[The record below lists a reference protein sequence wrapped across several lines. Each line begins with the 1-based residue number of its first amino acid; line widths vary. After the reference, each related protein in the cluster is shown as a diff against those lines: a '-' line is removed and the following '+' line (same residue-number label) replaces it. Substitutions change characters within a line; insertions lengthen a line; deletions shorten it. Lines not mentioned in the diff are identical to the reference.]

1 MSSPSFLERFI
12 LIANELPDHPAVVQS
27 GRTTSYSELLDFA
40 QRLAYRIAGSHATDG
55 QPSKRLLIHLPQ
67 SAEAYAAMFG
77 AAMAGAVYAPV
88 NVSAPLERQR
98 LAVEKFRPEILLTLE
113 SLLDEAKSLAGDAEV
128 ITVES
133 LDDQR
138 LTTPLDPPELVYV
151 MFTSG
156 STGEAKGV
164 MVPFDALSHYVSW
177 AIEAMAIVP
186 EDRWSQHPNIAFD
199 LAVLD
204 IFGALCAG
212 ATLYPLTEPSDVLMP
227 AQAIRRHE
235 LSIWNSVPSIMTS
248 MVKTRTATAK
258 NFESLRL
265 LTFCGEPLLQ
275 MHLDAIF
282 AARPD
287 VVVHNTYGPT
297 EATVSCTLLT
307 LTKDNYLAACANSVA
322 IGDAIPGMA
331 IHLVDNDGNTA
342 DEGEI
347 VITGPQVAKGYWRD
361 PDLTATSFRA
371 FPANGVMTPAYF
383 TGDWGRRSGE
393 QTYFLGRRDNQ
404 VKIRGERIEL
414 DDISAAIVR
423 CGWGVAVAAL
433 IEDELHAFVEI
444 EGNPPD
450 ESEARSSLGRFLLP
464 HLIPS
469 RFHFLECLPRNV
481 NDKIDRRQLV
491 DWVQSGEIAG
501 CLTEPPKFNTG

>member
-1 MSSPSFLERFI
+1 MSSPSFLQRFI
-12 LIANELPDHPAVVQS
+12 SIANERPDHPAVIQEQQ
-27 GRTTSYSELLDFA
+27 TTSYGELLDFA
-40 QRLAYRIAGSHATDG
+40 QRLAYRIVESQTGAG
-55 QPSKRLLIHLPQ
+55 PSGKRLLIHLPQ
-67 SAEAYAAMFG
+67 SAEAYGAMFG

-88 NVSAPLERQR
+88 NVAAPLERQR
-98 LAVEKFRPEILLTLE
+98 LAVEKFEPEIFITLE
-113 SLLDEAKSLAGDAEV
+113 AQLDEAKSLAGDAEV

-133 LDDQR
+133 LGEQR
-138 LTTPLDPPELVYV
+138 LTSPLTPAELVYV

-177 AIEAMAIVP
+177 AIEAMEVVP

-212 ATLYPLTEPSDVLMP
+212 ATLYPLTELTDVIMP
-227 AQAIRRHE
+227 AQAIRRHG
-235 LSIWNSVPSIMTS
+235 LTIWNSVPSIMTS
-248 MVKTRTATAK
+248 MVKTRTATKK

-275 MHLDAIF
+275 LHLDAIF
-282 AARPD
+282 TARPD

-297 EATVSCTLLT
+297 EATVSCTLLP

-331 IHLVDNDGNTA
+331 LHLVDEAGKSG

-361 PDLTATSFRA
+361 PDLSAGSFRD
-371 FPANGVMTPAYF
+371 F
-383 TGDWGRRSGE
+383 TVGAGRCQPISPVI
-393 QTYFLGRRDNQ
+393 GR
-404 VKIRGERIEL
+404 
-414 DDISAAIVR
+414 
-423 CGWGVAVAAL
+423 AAL
-433 IEDELHAFVEI
+433 ANIC
-444 EGNPPD
+444 
-450 ESEARSSLGRFLLP
+450 SS
-464 HLIPS
+464 
-469 RFHFLECLPRNV
+469 
-481 NDKIDRRQLV
+481 
-491 DWVQSGEIAG
+491 WAG
-501 CLTEPPKFNTG
+501 AIIR